1 LQAFAG
7 TVAELSQPRLLPL
20 LLLLALL
27 WQVLGVKAVLLLLLM
42 QEQLGLLLLLGLLQ
56 PALLVLPDV
65 PVSFGLLLSVA
76 RSF

>member
-1 LQAFAG
+1 
-7 TVAELSQPRLLPL
+7 LLPL

-76 RSF
+76 LSF